1 MLTSSSSG
9 SDLDDEQLKAA
20 KAYLAKQKKS
30 SKDKKSKKDKKKKH
44 KKDKKDKKDKKEKEE
59 KKAHKD
65 APKQKAVKL
74 KPLSTALPPPPTAE
88 DPKTA
93 QVKPL
98 TEEDYLLHAPSLKLY
113 LYTKNLKFGDLTS
126 EETHAHFSKYIKKYN
141 TLTLS
146 SIYYP
151 PLRSETLHSTLLG
164 EVNKNSSGWS
174 IKTTSGEANF
184 ISSIKSV
191 DPSTLKTA
199 INSTK
204 SKEIKNRPKIAKRP
218 VEVCKVIPDSKKET
232 EMERWKREEREK
244 VLKSIGMSGIKKV
257 EIAKR
262 SD

>member
-1 MLTSSSSG
+1 MIQKLPKLTLRYTSYYGIRFPSSSSSG
-9 SDLDDEQLKAA
+9 SDSDDEQLKAA

-44 KKDKKDKKDKKEKEE
+44 KKDKKDKKGKKDKKDKKEKEEKEE

-126 EETHAHFSKYIKKYN
+126 EE
-141 TLTLS
+141 
-146 SIYYP
+146 
-151 PLRSETLHSTLLG
+151 
-164 EVNKNSSGWS
+164 V
-174 IKTTSGEANF
+174 
-184 ISSIKSV
+184 
-191 DPSTLKTA
+191 
-199 INSTK
+199 
-204 SKEIKNRPKIAKRP
+204 
-218 VEVCKVIPDSKKET
+218 
-232 EMERWKREEREK
+232 
-244 VLKSIGMSGIKKV
+244 SGIIMRHSG
-257 EIAKR
+257 IAR
-262 SD
+262 FFNI